1 MSVLFDWKIRDIEN
15 AANEAKSR
23 LWELNA
29 LRSDVDR
36 LEHTLRETR
45 SEADGLRAEL
55 SSAQDRLAQL
65 EARIEEMANDP
76 SVPPAARSNTP
87 QDHE

>member
-1 MSVLFDWKIRDIEN
+1 MSNVLFDWRIRDIEQ

-36 LEHTLRETR
+36 LDDTMRETR
-45 SEADGLRAEL
+45 AKADGLRAEL
-55 SSAQDRLAQL
+55 VSTQDRLNRL
-65 EARIEEMANDP
+65 ESLIEQITQRN
-76 SVPPAARSNTP
+76 STRG
-87 QDHE
+87 

>member
-1 MSVLFDWKIRDIEN
+1 MSNVLFDWRIRDIEQ

-36 LEHTLRETR
+36 LDDTMRETR
-45 SEADGLRAEL
+45 AEADGLRAEL
-55 SSAQDRLAQL
+55 VSTQDRLNRL
-65 EARIEEMANDP
+65 ESLIEQI
-76 SVPPAARSNTP
+76 T
-87 QDHE
+87 Q

>member
-1 MSVLFDWKIRDIEN
+1 MSVLFDWKIRDIEQ

-45 SEADGLRAEL
+45 AEADGLRAEIV
-55 SSAQDRLAQL
+55 STQDRLTRL
-65 EARIEEMANDP
+65 EAAMEEMANK
-76 SVPPAARSNTP
+76 
-87 QDHE
+87 H

>member
-1 MSVLFDWKIRDIEN
+1 MSNVLFDWRIRDIEQ

-36 LEHTLRETR
+36 LDDTMRETR
-45 SEADGLRAEL
+45 AEADGLRAEL
-55 SSAQDRLAQL
+55 VSTQDRLNRL
-65 EARIEEMANDP
+65 ESLIEQITQRN
-76 SVPPAARSNTP
+76 STRG
-87 QDHE
+87 

>member
-1 MSVLFDWKIRDIEN
+1 MSVLFDWRIRDIEQ

-55 SSAQDRLAQL
+55 TATQDRLTRL
-65 EARIEEMANDP
+65 EAALEEMANN
-76 SVPPAARSNTP
+76 RI
-87 QDHE
+87 